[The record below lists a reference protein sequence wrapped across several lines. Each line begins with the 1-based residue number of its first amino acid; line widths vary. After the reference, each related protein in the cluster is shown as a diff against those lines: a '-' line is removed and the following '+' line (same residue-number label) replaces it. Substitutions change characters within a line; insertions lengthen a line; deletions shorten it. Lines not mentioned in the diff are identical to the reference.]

1 MSSENIGEYI
11 KRIRNEKD
19 ITLKTLSATIGYSEA
34 YISMV
39 ENGKKNNPS
48 YEFLS
53 NVAKG
58 MAITDGDERTKIHG
72 KLLEL
77 AGYSEINY
85 VDSFYEL
92 FSNSTPSLNLFNS
105 VANGVEFQ
113 KQLDFPVNDLY
124 FHLTDENNKKMYKS
138 IILNDNDR
146 KYINS
151 MIEMY
156 LLRKYEIKKY
166 DRDNEITYTD
176 KEFEDI
182 EDVIKN
188 KNVNDYFKK
197 PNKEGN

>member
-1 MSSENIGEYI
+1 MSSETLGEYI
-11 KRIRNEKD
+11 RRIRSEKK
-19 ITLKTLSATIGYSEA
+19 ITLKELSATIGYSEA

-39 ENGKKNNPS
+39 ENEKKNNPS

-53 NVAKG
+53 SVAKG

-72 KLLEL
+72 KLMEL

-85 VDSFYEL
+85 IDSFYEL

-105 VANGVEFQ
+105 VTNGVSFQ

-176 KEFEDI
+176 KEFEEI

-197 PNKEGN
+197 PNKEGD